1 MSNKRRFPRQLKAE
15 SLSLKVT
22 SSQHMLNQGER
33 LYCESVDISPTG
45 LQVSLDRLIERDSKV
60 ELWLVL
66 LDNRQ
71 TYQLRGRISWV
82 EAREIDGQER
92 FFAGVQLQ
100 AAADTDFERWLHL
113 FNEE

>member
-1 MSNKRRFPRQLKAE
+1 MSNKRRFPRQIKAE

-22 SSQHMLNQGER
+22 ASPHMLSQGER
-33 LYCESVDISPTG
+33 LYCESIDISPTG
-45 LQVSLDRLIERDSKV
+45 LQVVLDQLIERDSKV

-82 EAREIDGQER
+82 EGRTADGRER
-92 FFAGVQLQ
+92 FHAGIQLQ
-100 AAADTDFERWLHL
+100 PAADTDFERWLHL
-113 FNEE
+113 FDEE